1 MANGE
6 AYYVTSERQ
15 YLCDKG
21 NMARR
26 QWHRLFNFFFK
37 NRLLGMKDNFRAY
50 FLILVLPSYLLSDCY
65 CDLKASHKCDF
76 DSGDRR
82 RLLQLLRFCCF
93 GGGSYMDISL
103 YSRIGFRASLLL
115 HFSAISGIPSAE
127 NTIAGLLCF
136 QPEAEAYCSLTVC
149 NNCIW
154 QEQKRK
160 KKIVDPVPV
169 GLVYGFSCKL
179 IWTPWLILRIIML
192 AEVVCDAS
200 FMTLYWYQDGGR
212 LSDQLMALLQYQQ
225 ENIHFLSEE
234 ILGLQESLSK

>member
-82 RLLQLLRFCCF
+82 RLLQLLRQVLLFWRWELHGYFALFEDWFSSFFAVAFFSNFWYTKCRKYYCSQKLKHIVRLPF
-93 GGGSYMDISL
+93 ATIAYGTAAMLLVKVWDPDISIL
-103 YSRIGFRASLLL
+103 S
-115 HFSAISGIPSAE
+115 IS
-127 NTIAGLLCF
+127 TL
-136 QPEAEAYCSLTVC
+136 
-149 NNCIW
+149 
-154 QEQKRK
+154 
-160 KKIVDPVPV
+160 
-169 GLVYGFSCKL
+169 
-179 IWTPWLILRIIML
+179 LRIIML